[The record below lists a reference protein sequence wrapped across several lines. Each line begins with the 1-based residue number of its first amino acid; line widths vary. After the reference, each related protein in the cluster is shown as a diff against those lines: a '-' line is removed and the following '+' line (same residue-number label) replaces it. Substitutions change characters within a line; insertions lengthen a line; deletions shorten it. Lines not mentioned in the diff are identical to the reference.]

1 MRPMLLSLAL
11 ILAPLAAT
19 AQDMVVRPSEEGYL
33 NLRAGPG
40 TIHDVRRR
48 LAPGDRV
55 SIEET
60 LGKWAQV
67 RLPSGERGWVSL
79 DYLAQARA
87 PAAEGMLFV
96 ARTGVGYLNMR
107 VGPGT
112 DHSVIRRIYPGDRLL
127 PLRRQGDWIAV
138 RHATGTEGWVHR
150 DYVTR

>member
-1 MRPMLLSLAL
+1 MRLATL
-11 ILAPLAAT
+11 IFLLAAT
-19 AQDMVVRPSEEGYL
+19 PLVAAAQDMVVRPSEEGYL
-33 NLRAGPG
+33 NLRGGPG
-40 TIHDVRRR
+40 TIHDVQRR
-48 LAPGDRV
+48 LSPGDRV

-60 LGKWAQV
+60 LGKWAHV

-87 PAAEGMLFV
+87 PAADGVLFV

-112 DHSVIRRIYPGDRLL
+112 GHTVIRRIYPGDRLL

-138 RHATGTEGWVHR
+138 RHATGTEGWVHG